1 MIPSKGS
8 WKSYEVYFFPSKF
21 KIITSSD
28 TWEPFSEGGGGRRQ
42 WDPPKNHLYVKWCFL
57 LWIYLLYKWLKFIQI
72 RKDEERNINTIS
84 KSSFRKI
91 FLASTIVC
99 SHMMLESIGPF
110 LPQKIECFVS
120 IPQPPLKLTSY
131 VNRPLKIKYY
141 FFHLYHCMYL

>member
-8 WKSYEVYFFPSKF
+8 WKSYEVYFFPLKIQNYHKF
-21 KIITSSD
+21 RYRRT
-28 TWEPFSEGGGGRRQ
+28 FFRGGARRQ
-42 WDPPKNHLYVKWCFL
+42 WDPPKNHLYAKWCFL
-57 LWIYLLYKWLKFIQI
+57 PWTYLLYKWIKFIQI

-84 KSSFRKI
+84 KSSFSKI
-91 FLASTIVC
+91 YLILTIVC

-110 LPQKIECFVS
+110 LPHKIECFVS
-120 IPQPPLKLTSY
+120 IPQLKLTSY